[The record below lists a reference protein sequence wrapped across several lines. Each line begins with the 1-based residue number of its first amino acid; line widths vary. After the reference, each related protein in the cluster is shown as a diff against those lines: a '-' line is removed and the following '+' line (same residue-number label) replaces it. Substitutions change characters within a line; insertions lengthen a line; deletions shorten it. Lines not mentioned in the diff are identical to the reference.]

1 MLSGLGQ
8 ETGMIEFVWPWALA
22 LLPLPLLIYFFLPPA
37 NHQEAALRVPFFD
50 QLKTM
55 SETGT
60 SAHKSISG
68 HKTGYMLLLIL
79 LWLAVVAATCR
90 PQWVGEPI
98 ELPVSGRDLMLAV
111 DISGSMK
118 VEDLELGGHPVTR
131 LEVVKEV
138 LGDFIERR
146 RGDRIGL
153 LLFGTQ
159 AYLQAPLTF
168 DRNAV
173 HTLLDES
180 QIGFAGEK
188 TAIGNAIG
196 MAVKRLKNRPENS
209 RLLVLLTDGA
219 NTSGEVTPLKAT
231 EIAQKQGIRI
241 HTIGVGA
248 REMVTRGILGARR
261 VNPSADLD
269 EELLK
274 QIALQTGGRYFR
286 AHNSAELDEIYILL
300 DKIEPVSQEAESF
313 RPVKSLYFWPL
324 GLALML
330 ALIIGTLRFN
340 LWSVL
345 RPARTGVLTGED
357 NA

>member
-1 MLSGLGQ
+1 MLPGLGQ
-8 ETGMIEFVWPWALA
+8 ETGMIEFVWPWALV
-22 LLPLPLLIYFFLPPA
+22 LLPLPLLIYFFIPPA
-37 NHQEAALRVPFFD
+37 SHQEVALRVPFFD

-60 SAHKSISG
+60 PVYKGAGSQKP
-68 HKTGYMLLLIL
+68 GYVLLLIL

-118 VEDLELGGHPVTR
+118 VEDLELEGRPVTR

-138 LGDFIERR
+138 LGNFIERR

-219 NTSGEVTPLKAT
+219 NTAGEVTPLKAA

-248 REMVTRGILGARR
+248 REMVTRGIFGARR

-286 AHNSAELDEIYILL
+286 AHNSMELDEIYALL

-324 GLALML
+324 GLALIL
-330 ALIIGTLRFN
+330 ALIVGALRFK
-340 LWSVL
+340 LWTVL
-345 RPARTGVLTGED
+345 RPARNRVLTGED